1 MHHCDFF
8 MEPIIYSSEGVP
20 LCDNLLKDIDKIYD
34 LLQLIFSF
42 DFAQKVELRFSFVEV
57 DEDEFQVCHI
67 RLREMK
73 EVLLQKYLENSDI
86 PVVKMVITS

>member
-1 MHHCDFF
+1 M
-8 MEPIIYSSEGVP
+8 
-20 LCDNLLKDIDKIYD
+20 CDNLLKDIDKIYD